1 MSSFFDELPELEF
14 EPELLL
20 LPPLGLLSDFPSSFL
35 EDELLLFPEL
45 SELPVVFPL
54 SFLEPL
60 DEPESLFLLSEV
72 SGVFASDFSSLA
84 DY

>member
-45 SELPVVFPL
+45 SESGMEAYITNQINETEEPVL
-54 SFLEPL
+54 C
-60 DEPESLFLLSEV
+60 
-72 SGVFASDFSSLA
+72 
-84 DY
+84 

>member
-1 MSSFFDELPELEF
+1 MSSFFDELPELVF

-45 SELPVVFPL
+45 SELPVAFP
-54 SFLEPL
+54 S
-60 DEPESLFLLSEV
+60 SFLLSEV
-72 SGVFASDFSSLA
+72 SGVFASDLSSLA
-84 DY
+84 A